1 MPLPTKSGNRC
12 WSIGVCVLCV
22 RSLHNIV
29 FLRLS
34 FIIISDYSLRSVLFC
49 DDECKTCKKDIDRT
63 SDGHVLTIIIIIMN
77 SDPSNNPIRLQN
89 RDYDMFTLNQFYNAV
104 EDEQRY
110 MNEYASMVHRY
121 NEFITNGNV
130 MFSRIEQTLR
140 ENLSRTV
147 ARQSF
152 YYNSRQVPYAAP
164 AAAAPSPA
172 PAPAPAPTANISNTI
187 PHLLS
192 RYLNNELA
200 RDARQPINPNENNL
214 FSMLYTIP
222 LEVRRNANGAGG
234 GGGGA
239 GGAPT
244 NEQVQRAT
252 MNTVFGNIISP
263 VNATCPISRD
273 EFNDESEITMI
284 RSCNHIFNRASLR
297 EWFVNHST
305 CPMCRSD
312 IREYRPATAAHL
324 PERRRRPLPSPQQQQ
339 QQQPPRTPAN
349 LSIDR
354 IDNNEFTFSYDL
366 PVSYNDNQIYQDIVN
381 TVNHMTNNHRRND
394 PDDDDDIMEVD

>member
-1 MPLPTKSGNRC
+1 
-12 WSIGVCVLCV
+12 
-22 RSLHNIV
+22 
-29 FLRLS
+29 
-34 FIIISDYSLRSVLFC
+34 
-49 DDECKTCKKDIDRT
+49 
-63 SDGHVLTIIIIIMN
+63 MN